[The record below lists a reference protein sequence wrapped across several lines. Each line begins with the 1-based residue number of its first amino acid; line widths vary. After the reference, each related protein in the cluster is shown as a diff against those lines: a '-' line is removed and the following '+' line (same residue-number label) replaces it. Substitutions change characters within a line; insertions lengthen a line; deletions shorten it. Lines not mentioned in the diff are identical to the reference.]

1 MTRARLY
8 QMLVAPSGVSFAK
21 DSKVYVIA
29 DGGLNSLNF
38 EPCWRPVLSCITGS
52 KM

>member
-1 MTRARLY
+1 
-8 QMLVAPSGVSFAK
+8 MLVAPAGMPFAK

-38 EPCWRPVLSCITGS
+38 EPCSRPSRSCITGS